1 MSSNFG
7 DFAGG
12 LVNGLSLGMK
22 YKSMQQPVTEIPQA
36 QQAVQQAPAPQ
47 QEPGGIGLPTN
58 YTAYS
63 QQQAP
68 AQQQAAKPAETQGNG
83 VWSLIS
89 SIFGGAMNNG

>member
-22 YKSMQQPVTEIPQA
+22 YKNFQQPAAELPQA
-36 QQAVQQAPAPQ
+36 QQATEQAPAPQ
-47 QEPGGIGLPTN
+47 QGVGSMGLPTS
-58 YTAYS
+58 YTAYA

-68 AQQQAAKPAETQGNG
+68 AAQQPAKPASKSEG
-83 VWSLIS
+83 VWGLIS
-89 SIFGGAMNNG
+89 SLLGGVVNNG